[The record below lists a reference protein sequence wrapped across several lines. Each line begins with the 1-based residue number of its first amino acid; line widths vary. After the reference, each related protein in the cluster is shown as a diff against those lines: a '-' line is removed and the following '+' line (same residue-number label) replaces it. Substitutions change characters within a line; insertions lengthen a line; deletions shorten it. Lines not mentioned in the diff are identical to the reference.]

1 MKEEMKIGS
10 KYVEVGLDKFV
21 LSMPYPEEPKGDSHN
36 PISVAQMVQYEHS
49 KSEFIEAMH
58 FIKNMVLDHFKCHV
72 KATQNKDLKRYSVF
86 DNDEN
91 GGGLICTF
99 KLGFCF
105 GTGVINIEINR
116 SKLTQKQYTELIGWI
131 DIFFSHGYQE
141 LYSKATVSHA
151 EFFVDVIGED
161 LSDLVILDNS
171 RRTNTIFKGT
181 TYRGKRAS
189 KNVTTLYNKAEESK
203 IGGKLV
209 RVEARINRNDIRF
222 QDLVEFD
229 LFNPF
234 CNVLV
239 VDVNQL
245 QSIASKHGKSQ
256 FASRIMKLGLTK
268 CGINLRTRKK
278 IFADLEQSTV
288 DWWRPDLFWAKHR
301 ELLTMFNPNSV
312 AGVI

>member
-1 MKEEMKIGS
+1 MKVGNKD
-10 KYVEVGLDKFV
+10 VEVGFDKFV

-36 PISVAQMVQYEHS
+36 PISKAQMVQYEHD
-49 KSEFIEAMH
+49 KSEFIAAMH
-58 FIKNMVLDHFKCHV
+58 FIKNMALDQFKCHV
-72 KATQNKDLKRYSVF
+72 KPTQNKDLKRYSVF
-86 DNDEN
+86 DNDED

-105 GTGVINIEINR
+105 GTGVINIEINP
-116 SKLTQKQYTELIGWI
+116 SKLTPKKYAELIGWF
-131 DIFFSHGYQE
+131 DIFFSHGYEE

-161 LSDLVILDNS
+161 LSDLVMLDNS
-171 RRTNTIFKGT
+171 RRTNTIYKGT
-181 TYRGKRAS
+181 VYRGKRAS

-203 IGGKLV
+203 IDGKLV

-234 CNVLV
+234 SNVLV

-245 QSIASKHGKSQ
+245 QSIASKYGKST
-256 FASRIMKLGLTK
+256 FVTRIIDFGLNK
-268 CGINLRTRKK
+268 SGINLRTRKK
-278 IFADLEQSTV
+278 LFAELEQNTV
-288 DWWRPDLFWAKHR
+288 DWWEPDLFWTKHR
-301 ELLTMFNPNSV
+301 ELLSKFRPKEGGL
-312 AGVI
+312 AY